1 MKKFRVLVVVCSLII
16 GAFSTAPSFAALRT
30 GGKCAPVRSV
40 AVNAGIKYTCVQ
52 SGNRPVWNSGTR
64 CTKLGTISVIAGKN
78 YLCETKGSSN
88 VLTETQFLWADE
100 FNGKAGTAPVS
111 SKWAPAYGTGW
122 PLFGWGNNELESYED
137 YANRMDGDG
146 SLVITASRSKS
157 LNSAT
162 SGVMSQWVSG
172 KITTVNTVNFQYGK
186 LEARIK
192 VPAGTG
198 TWPAFW
204 MLGDR
209 YPTVPWP
216 WSGEID
222 ILEGKGSQP
231 TKIWQT
237 AHGPAGGGAKASLP
251 TSNIYDSGVNLS
263 SAYHTYGIQWKPNE
277 LQWTFDGNVI
287 STITKNQWASIS
299 DADWPF
305 NRPFYAILN
314 LAMGGD
320 FAGGVSG
327 SLSKAEMKI
336 DWVHYSKFDGYG
348 KVIRK
353 N

>member
-1 MKKFRVLVVVCSLII
+1 MKKFRVLIVVCALAI
-16 GAFSTAPSFAALRT
+16 GALSTAPSFAAVRA
-30 GGKCAPVRSV
+30 GSSCAPAKTVLVEAGVR
-40 AVNAGIKYTCVQ
+40 YTCVK
-52 SGNRPVWNSGTR
+52 SGTRTVWSSGTR
-64 CTKLGTISVIAGKN
+64 CKNPGEISLISGKR
-78 YLCETKGSSN
+78 YLCEAIGSRT
-88 VLTETQFLWADE
+88 VLTETKYLWVDE
-100 FNGKAGTAPVS
+100 FNGAAGTAPAS
-111 SKWAPAYGTGW
+111 NKWTPVYGTGW
-122 PLFGWGNNELESYED
+122 PLIGWGNNELESYED

-172 KITTVNTVNFQYGK
+172 KITTVNSVNFQYGK

-192 VPAGTG
+192 VPAGAG

-231 TKIWQT
+231 SKIWQT

-251 TSNIYDSGVNLS
+251 TSNVFDSRMNLYS
-263 SAYHTYGIQWKPNE
+263 EFHTFGIQWKPNQ
-277 LQWTFDGNVI
+277 LQWTFDGDVI
-287 STITKNQWASIS
+287 STITKSQWDSIS
-299 DADWPF
+299 DADYPF

-327 SLSKAEMKI
+327 ALSRAEMKI
-336 DWVHYSKFDGYG
+336 DWVHYSQFSGFG
-348 KVIRK
+348 KVIK
-353 N
+353 KK

>member
-1 MKKFRVLVVVCSLII
+1 MKKFRVIALFCLLII

-30 GGKCAPVRSV
+30 GGKCEPVRSV
-40 AVNAGIKYTCVQ
+40 AVNAGIRYTCVQ
-52 SGNRPVWNSGTR
+52 SGNKAVWNSGTR
-64 CTKLGTISVIAGKN
+64 CTKLGTISEIAGKN
-78 YLCETKGSSN
+78 YLCETKGSRN

-100 FNGKAGTAPVS
+100 FNGKAGTAPAS

-122 PLFGWGNNELESYED
+122 PLVGWGNNELESYED
-137 YANRMDGDG
+137 YANKMDGDG
-146 SLVITASRSKS
+146 SLVITASRSKP

-162 SGVMSQWVSG
+162 SGFPSQWVSG

-277 LQWTFDGNVI
+277 LQWTFDGNVTA
-287 STITKNQWASIS
+287 TITKAQWDVIS

-327 SLSKAEMKI
+327 SLNRAEMKI